1 MSQAEEYLNIL
12 EGALRREMTIR
23 GIHLLYGSPS
33 SHLSVKGKDPDGW
46 EANYCL
52 PNLKFKHSLNA
63 GNAQS
68 LYFRKD
74 YAKGKIDMI
83 AEFETV
89 PSLDV
94 KTVVPLDL
102 SEFKATLLAGRESPL
117 RRSASV
123 TNCRREGDRQHISLS
138 ILLTLE
144 EFRFIKDKLTNG
156 QVSFEWSGK
165 VKWHDISN
173 PEALKRLREKNGNVE
188 PSSLQLSNTIVV
200 STIKEDDPNAY
211 GAVRGLLNW
220 EMETIVGKDDNY
232 VVWFKDTMEQNTYYF
247 LPQIYWI
254 KADPRNNKPLITI
267 VASPGADPKDV
278 SGHRILL
285 DFSVAPYYH
294 PRAERDL
301 YTVVA
306 RRSAGKL
313 QYCNIE
319 IGGYESARFEW
330 EPEFIRGF
338 CHDVGIDPLYKGE
351 VSTSPD
357 TSFSISLEC
366 TKVGYSVLKEKLFE
380 GLKVGYV
387 YFPEQEGMKVDVV
400 LNMHRLAHLN
410 LEVQPVESTNKDI
423 NFPYQ
428 AIIRNYGSV
437 GLEIGDCEM
446 SSFARDG
453 GKLVDIRHHLSCGN
467 TWPVFLDSRKGT
479 QFQLARKDI
488 LDLLE
493 KTKKA
498 VVLKKK
504 YWTHLECAPHTISLR
519 KKDAEMCLA
528 EYIDQ
533 IHADIDLWTLNILMS
548 ISDELWEDIAGV
560 EVKVS
565 AEGML
570 PEVVFMDEKDHDK
583 YVLMGESFK
592 SFLSGDKNR
601 EFSYQMRLDSGS
613 GYGPWTET
621 KVVKNA
627 PMLLEFFD
635 RDIQSLM

>member
-12 EGALRREMTIR
+12 EGALGREMAIR

-123 TNCRREGDRQHISLS
+123 SNCRREGDRQHISLS

-232 VVWFKDTMEQNTYYF
+232 VVWFKDTMEQIGE
-247 LPQIYWI
+247 PVIPSDI
-254 KADPRNNKPLITI
+254 AEDVDKALEIADTIGYPVIIRPAFTLGGTGGGVAYNNEEMRQAARTGLD
-267 VASPGADPKDV
+267 ASPITQILVEKYIAGWKEIEFETMRDAAGNCIAVCSMENVDP
-278 SGHRILL
+278 
-285 DFSVAPYYH
+285 
-294 PRAERDL
+294 
-301 YTVVA
+301 
-306 RRSAGKL
+306 
-313 QYCNIE
+313 
-319 IGGYESARFEW
+319 
-330 EPEFIRGF
+330 
-338 CHDVGIDPLYKGE
+338 
-351 VSTSPD
+351 
-357 TSFSISLEC
+357 
-366 TKVGYSVLKEKLFE
+366 
-380 GLKVGYV
+380 
-387 YFPEQEGMKVDVV
+387 
-400 LNMHRLAHLN
+400 
-410 LEVQPVESTNKDI
+410 
-423 NFPYQ
+423 
-428 AIIRNYGSV
+428 V
-437 GLEIGDCEM
+437 GLEKALPVQLHRQRQARLAAQPRQHAVGLFLFDDVLHGLDRQRLQVDLVRQRLVGHDRGGVRVHQHHVYAGLLQHPAGLGPGVVKLRRLPDDDGAGADHQNLFDGFIQRHIIT
-446 SSFARDG
+446 SFR
-453 GKLVDIRHHLSCGN
+453 R
-467 TWPVFLDSRKGT
+467 
-479 QFQLARKDI
+479 
-488 LDLLE
+488 
-493 KTKKA
+493 
-498 VVLKKK
+498 
-504 YWTHLECAPHTISLR
+504 
-519 KKDAEMCLA
+519 
-528 EYIDQ
+528 
-533 IHADIDLWTLNILMS
+533 
-548 ISDELWEDIAGV
+548 
-560 EVKVS
+560 
-565 AEGML
+565 
-570 PEVVFMDEKDHDK
+570 
-583 YVLMGESFK
+583 
-592 SFLSGDKNR
+592 NR
-601 EFSYQMRLDSGS
+601 EQGHRATGKQSSGLFSARWGRQALGNR
-613 GYGPWTET
+613 EQ
-621 KVVKNA
+621 
-627 PMLLEFFD
+627 E
-635 RDIQSLM
+635 